1 MSSFRKFYKFAIFY
15 SAVHVVL
22 LDAITAIIPDKDGND
37 VYSKINDLIIY
48 LVCRGWLRK
57 INALRFRA
65 RTKHYYDSLNS
76 LICDIFAAVAVC
88 ITALPSW
95 TIKGQRLLCAYIFA
109 IKTSK
114 SRFASGAVNQK
125 SLFHSSQKY
134 SEIHT

>member
-15 SAVHVVL
+15 SAVVL

-48 LVCRGWLRK
+48 MVCRGWLRK